1 MKISTIKRFGAIAVA
16 GALLSSLV
24 FVLAA
29 CGSGGDSGTQSE
41 SNPSSTVS
49 IYYKDDASSEIYD
62 DIISDGS
69 DTSSG
74 GNLANDAK
82 PELSVPTG
90 KPSQTSSTAET
101 SSKPSE
107 TSSKPSSSAQQG
119 AASSETP
126 PASSSSQTAS
136 TSSQDKGYTKPY

>member
-1 MKISTIKRFGAIAVA
+1 MKISTIKKFGAIAVA
-16 GALLSSLV
+16 GALLCSLI

-49 IYYKDDASSEIYD
+49 IYYKDDVSSEIYD

-69 DTSSG
+69 EKSD
-74 GNLANDAK
+74 GNLASDAK

-90 KPSQTSSTAET
+90 KPSHTSSVA
-101 SSKPSE
+101 E

-126 PASSSSQTAS
+126 PASSSSQSSS
-136 TSSQDKGYTKPY
+136 TSSYDKGYTKPY